1 MIERPTRIGVQLA
14 PQHVPMQATIDAARR
29 LEDLGVDAVF
39 GWDHFFPLSGDP
51 DGVHFEATAQLA
63 AWAVAT
69 ERVQIGPLVFC
80 NSYRNPDLLADM
92 ARTVDHLGGGRLI
105 LGIGAGWFRR
115 DYEEYGYTFGTAP
128 DRLRV
133 LAAALPRIEARLAR
147 LDPPP
152 MRSPLPM
159 LIGGGGEQVTL
170 RLVAEHASMWNSFG
184 PPETYARK
192 SAVLDQWC
200 ERIGRDPAEIE
211 RTILIESD
219 EVDRAEEFV
228 EAGAQHLIVEL
239 GTTGENPFDLA
250 PVQRLLER
258 RDEPSGRSP

>member
-1 MIERPTRIGVQLA
+1 VARFKVGAQFHPQLTTIETLRRGWRAADSIGVDSIW
-14 PQHVPMQATIDAARR
+14 T
-29 LEDLGVDAVF
+29 
-39 GWDHFFPLSGDP
+39 WDHFFPLYDGP
-51 DGVHFEATAQLA
+51 DGPHFEGWTLLA
-63 AWAVAT
+63 AMACDT
-69 ERVQIGPLVFC
+69 ERAEFGMMVTC

-92 ARTVDHLGGGRLI
+92 ARTVDHLSGGRLI

-128 DRLRV
+128 DRLGA

-152 MRSPLPM
+152 MRSPLPV
-159 LIGGGGEQVTL
+159 LIGGGG
-170 RLVAEHASMWNSFG
+170 EHASMWNSFG

-192 SAVLDQWC
+192 NAVLDRWC
-200 ERIGRDPAEIE
+200 ERIGRDTAEIE
-211 RTILIESD
+211 RTILIEED

-228 EAGAQHLIVEL
+228 EAGARHLIVEL
-239 GTTGENPFDLA
+239 GTKGETPFDLA

-258 RDEPSGRSP
+258 RGEPSGRSP